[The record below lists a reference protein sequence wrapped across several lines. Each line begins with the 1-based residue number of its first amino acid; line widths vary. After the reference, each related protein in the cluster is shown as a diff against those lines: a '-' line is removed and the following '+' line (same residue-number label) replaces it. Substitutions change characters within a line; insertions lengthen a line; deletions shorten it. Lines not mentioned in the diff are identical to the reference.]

1 LANDPPTGRPK
12 ADQPPRGAAS
22 RAAAQR
28 GGNEP
33 PPGRP
38 KADQPPRGAASRAA
52 AQRGGLLPF
61 AALSASYFAHIGFF
75 NPYLPLWLKELG
87 FGLIAISVLT
97 SVQSATRLF
106 APYLWGSLS
115 DRTGERVRLLR
126 FGATAAL
133 LLSLGLW
140 FDAGGVVLFVVLLLM
155 FSHTSGMMPMSEA
168 ALAHLVS
175 QHGAFD
181 AKRYGRVRLWGSLG
195 FLVTVVA
202 AGLWFERFG
211 LVHFPAWTLGTLAAV
226 ALSAW
231 MLPDFREPA
240 HATPS
245 PQSGVWP
252 VVRQPPVRWF
262 FAAVFFHVLA
272 HIFVYV
278 FFSLYL
284 DSLGYSKTV
293 IGLMWAL
300 SVVIEIG
307 WFFTQGRWLPLLS
320 LSGWLVLAAALMS
333 LRMGL
338 TAGFAPL
345 WPVLLL
351 AQALHAITFAAH
363 HTVCIAMLSHHFPGR
378 LRGRGQAL
386 YTVVGYGLPGVV
398 GGISGGLLSSAF
410 GLSSVFWLSALLAL
424 VATACALRA
433 RALTA
438 AVPPG

>member
-1 LANDPPTGRPK
+1 MSGRR
-12 ADQPPRGAAS
+12 Q
-22 RAAAQR
+22 
-28 GGNEP
+28 
-33 PPGRP
+33 
-38 KADQPPRGAASRAA
+38 
-52 AQRGGLLPF
+52 LFPF

-126 FGATAAL
+126 YGATAAL

-140 FDAGGVVLFVVLLLM
+140 FDAGGVALFVVLLLM

-175 QHGAFD
+175 RDGAFD

-202 AGLWFERFG
+202 AGFWFERFG
-211 LVHFPAWTLGTLAAV
+211 MAHFPAWTLGTLAAV
-226 ALSAW
+226 ALSTW
-231 MLPDFREPA
+231 LLPDVREPA
-240 HATPS
+240 HTS
-245 PQSGVWP
+245 ERPQP
-252 VVRQPPVRWF
+252 VGPVLRQPPVRWF

-272 HIFVYV
+272 HIFIYI

-284 DSLGYSKTV
+284 DALGYSKTV
-293 IGLMWAL
+293 IGLLWAL

-320 LSGWLVLAAALMS
+320 LPGWLVLAAALMA

-338 TAGFAPL
+338 TAGLPL
-345 WPVLLL
+345 VLPVLLL
-351 AQALHAITFAAH
+351 A
-363 HTVCIAMLSHHFPGR
+363 
-378 LRGRGQAL
+378 
-386 YTVVGYGLPGVV
+386 
-398 GGISGGLLSSAF
+398 
-410 GLSSVFWLSALLAL
+410 
-424 VATACALRA
+424 
-433 RALTA
+433 
-438 AVPPG
+438 

>member
-1 LANDPPTGRPK
+1 VSQQKKLF
-12 ADQPPRGAAS
+12 
-22 RAAAQR
+22 
-28 GGNEP
+28 
-33 PPGRP
+33 
-38 KADQPPRGAASRAA
+38 
-52 AQRGGLLPF
+52 PF
-61 AALSASYFAHIGFF
+61 AMLSASYFAHIGFF

-87 FGLIAISVLT
+87 FSLLAISVLT
-97 SVQSATRLF
+97 SVQSASRLF

-126 FGATAAL
+126 YGATVAL

-140 FDAGGVVLFVVLLLM
+140 FDFGVVGLFVVLLLM
-155 FSHTSGMMPMSEA
+155 FTHTSGMMPMSEA

-175 QHGAFD
+175 NGGAFD
-181 AKRYGRVRLWGSLG
+181 AKRYGRIRLWGSLG

-202 AGLWFERFG
+202 AGFWFERFG

-240 HATPS
+240 QASDDPTG
-245 PQSGVWP
+245 GVWP
-252 VVRQPPVRWF
+252 VLRQPPVRWF

-272 HIFVYV
+272 HIFIYI

-293 IGLMWAL
+293 IGLLWAL

-320 LSGWLVLAAALMS
+320 LSSWLVLAAALMA
-333 LRMGL
+333 LRMGM
-338 TAGFAPL
+338 TAGLPL
-345 WPVLLL
+345 VLPVLLL
-351 AQALHAITFAAH
+351 AQGLHAITFAAH
-363 HTVCIAMLSHHFPGR
+363 HTVCIALLSHHFPGR

-398 GGISGGLLSSAF
+398 GGVGGGLLSSAF
-410 GLSSVFWLSALLAL
+410 GLASVFWLSALFAL
-424 VATACALRA
+424 VAMGCALRV
-433 RALTA
+433 RALAHRRPA
-438 AVPPG
+438 APPA